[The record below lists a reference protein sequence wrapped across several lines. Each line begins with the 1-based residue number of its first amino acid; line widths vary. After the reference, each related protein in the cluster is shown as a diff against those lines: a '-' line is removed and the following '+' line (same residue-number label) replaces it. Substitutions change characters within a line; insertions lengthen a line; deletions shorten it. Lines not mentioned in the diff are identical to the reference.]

1 MYSRVLGSNFGLNS
15 PQDGFNKDNLQFSS
29 IGFPSNLPKTSFEF
43 IIFSS
48 SGFIKSNFMEKLL
61 VLALLFAKNIN
72 SKSFDLLS
80 SSKVNSRGLFSGGE
94 NVKSNYFAVV
104 FSTFILRLVFV
115 SASRFL

>member
-1 MYSRVLGSNFGLNS
+1 MFESNFGFNS
-15 PQDGFNKDNLQFSS
+15 PHEDTKEDNLQFST
-29 IGFPSNLPKTSFEF
+29 IGLSVNLPKTSFEL
-43 IIFSS
+43 IISS
-48 SGFIKSNFMEKLL
+48 LSGFIKSNFMEKLL

-94 NVKSNYFAVV
+94 NVKSNSFAVV